1 MSTADTE
8 RQLNAQHLARAKT
21 MIQHILRDWDLI
33 TWNDLLAN
41 DVVLCIRMG
50 SIDFDKVGDFA
61 AIGGNAQVCGRDDAK
76 RILKGIYGDIKR
88 GLCVTS
94 EIVSGFDVALLG
106 NFALESTKEDADP
119 ESWPIVIYMKFNAN
133 GKIIAMTIAL
143 IDLQPLA
150 DVIRSSAQTGT
161 LKAA

>member
-76 RILKGIYGDIKR
+76 RILKGIYSDIKR

-94 EIVSGFDVALLG
+94 EILSGYEVTLFGTL
-106 NFALESTKEDADP
+106 ALESTKEGALP
-119 ESWPIVIYMKFNAN
+119 ESWPVAIYMKFDTDSMISA
-133 GKIIAMTIAL
+133 ITIAVA
-143 IDLQPLA
+143 DLQPLIDA
-150 DVIRSSAQTGT
+150 IRRAAQTGILNT
-161 LKAA
+161 A